1 MTLALL
7 VSGDD
12 RAALTSAWR
21 IPRVQV
27 AALKDGLSLLKEGD
41 RRLTR
46 AVTEIES
53 ETAAA
58 QQAGFEAGRAEGLR
72 AAAAEVAARMAR
84 LSDDASRERLETRDA
99 IGRLALDVVRRIAG
113 DLGPAQL
120 APAMVERAV
129 REVLP
134 DQPMRVRV
142 APGVAGVVGARLWAI
157 NANIEVVA
165 DDQLGELD
173 CVLETTSGRVQ
184 AGLDAQL
191 SALERVFA
199 GAAA

>member
-7 VSGDD
+7 VSGED
-12 RAALTSAWR
+12 RAALTATWR
-21 IPRVQV
+21 IPRAQV
-27 AALKDGLSLLKEGD
+27 AMLRDGLSLLKEGD

-46 AVTEIES
+46 AVNEIER
-53 ETAAA
+53 EKAAA

-72 AAAAEVAARMAR
+72 AAAAEVAAQMAR
-84 LSDDASRERLETRDA
+84 VSDEAARDRTTTRES
-99 IGRLALDVVRRIAG
+99 IGKLALDVVRRIAS
-113 DLGPAQL
+113 DLGPEQL

-142 APGVAGVVGARLWAI
+142 APGVAGVVGARLWAL

-165 DDQLGELD
+165 DDQLGEMD
-173 CVLETTSGRVQ
+173 CVLETGSGRVQ

-191 SALERVFA
+191 GALQRVFA
-199 GAAA
+199 GGAA